1 MSPLN
6 ADSRVPLYHQLADVL
21 RERIRV
27 GEYPA
32 GDRIPSEPELSRTFG
47 IGRPTVRQATDL
59 LVRQRCLERRR
70 GSGTFV
76 IHPPD
81 EIDALSLAGTMASFA
96 KSGLAVTA
104 SIVEPVKRV
113 RVGPDAENP
122 FAGREAWTLQR
133 LSHAEGIP
141 ALLEALWLD
150 VELFAGLDDISLE
163 GRSLSQL
170 ADQHFR
176 LRAGSADQNFRVAN
190 CDAASAARLELAGG
204 TPILLVKRRVHFPGA
219 PNAVYSELRCRTDEL
234 VFSQTLETPQHG

>member
-1 MSPLN
+1 MFTLN

-21 RERIRV
+21 RERIRT

-96 KSGLAVTA
+96 KSGLAVTT
-104 SIVEPVKRV
+104 SIVEPVNRV
-113 RVGPDAENP
+113 RVVADPENP

-133 LSHAEGIP
+133 LSHAEGTP
-141 ALLEALWLD
+141 ALLETLWFD
-150 VELFAGLDDISLE
+150 IELFAGLDEIPLE

-176 LRAGSADQNFRVAN
+176 LRAESAGQNFRVAN
-190 CDAASAARLELAGG
+190 CDAASAVRLELSAG

-219 PNAVYSELRCRTDEL
+219 PNSVYSELCCRTDEL